1 MFADLA
7 ILVFMVFFGGFKD
20 YTTQL
25 VMSLLVCAIT
35 GVYIIFDLLVI
46 ILPGV
51 ADKDDYILYALN
63 LYIDLARLFM
73 HLMII
78 LGKKDNN

>member
-1 MFADLA
+1 MCVDLA
-7 ILVFMVFFGGFKD
+7 ILIFMVFFGGFKD
-20 YTTQL
+20 YTQQL
-25 VMSLLVCAIT
+25 VLSLLVCAIT
-35 GVYIIFDLLVI
+35 GIYIIFDLVVI

-63 LYIDLARLFM
+63 LYVDIARLFM

-78 LGKKDNN
+78 LGKRDN